1 MKGVLFLSKCYKK
14 RVLKG
19 LVLGAE
25 PPLIELF
32 VEYDSPP
39 LGTRR
44 SQDIL
49 ACESKPFQILTETL
63 NTF

>member
-1 MKGVLFLSKCYKK
+1 MVYK

-19 LVLGAE
+19 LVHGAE

-32 VEYDSPP
+32 VEYDSPA

-49 ACESKPFQILTETL
+49 ACESKPFQISTETL